1 MRLSAFFT
9 LRQEDATCV
18 PCAGEKCQLA
28 QLATCVRAFSSEST
42 APAGRAEIPVSRRD
56 ENRMAPKKKGKKGG
70 KKAAAADSGGSPDKL
85 TDVPRDPA
93 AWVLEERL
101 ARMQVKVA
109 EAEAG
114 HTDMSGRLE
123 QVQDDQKEIFA
134 HLERELARKTDEVA
148 ALEARVRLLE
158 EENAMQRSMADGRLA
173 SQREA
178 YEAEIARLKRD
189 YDIVEADVEPGFGYP
204 AATGEQATQQY
215 QSQPGAMASVDSYDA
230 KQLLGMIVS
239 SRPNVYHQVRTWL
252 LDDSEAKGQP

>member
-1 MRLSAFFT
+1 
-9 LRQEDATCV
+9 
-18 PCAGEKCQLA
+18 
-28 QLATCVRAFSSEST
+28 
-42 APAGRAEIPVSRRD
+42 
-56 ENRMAPKKKGKKGG
+56 MAPKKKGKKGS
-70 KKAAAADSGGSPDKL
+70 KKVAAADSSPVKL

-158 EENAMQRSMADGRLA
+158 EENHMQRSMADGHLA

-189 YDIVEADVEPGFGYP
+189 YEIVEADAEPGFGYP

-215 QSQPGAMASVDSYDA
+215 QSQPGALRSVDSYDA

-252 LDDSEAKGQP
+252 LHESGAKGQP

>member
-1 MRLSAFFT
+1 M
-9 LRQEDATCV
+9 
-18 PCAGEKCQLA
+18 PCAGEKYQLA
-28 QLATCVRAFSSEST
+28 QFATCVRAFSSEST

-134 HLERELARKTDEVA
+134 HLERELARKTDDVA

-252 LDDSEAKGQP
+252 LDESEAKGQP

>member
-1 MRLSAFFT
+1 MCPVPGRNVS
-9 LRQEDATCV
+9 LRTSLHEHIGAYLPV
-18 PCAGEKCQLA
+18 H
-28 QLATCVRAFSSEST
+28 
-42 APAGRAEIPVSRRD
+42 APGGRALVRRVCFASRARAR
-56 ENRMAPKKKGKKGG
+56 EHALLGAMAPKKKGKKGG
-70 KKAAAADSGGSPDKL
+70 KKQAAADSGDSPDKL

-158 EENAMQRSMADGRLA
+158 EENRMQRSMADERLA

-189 YDIVEADVEPGFGYP
+189 YNIVEADVEPGFGYP
-204 AATGEQATQQY
+204 AATGEQATPQY
-215 QSQPGAMASVDSYDA
+215 QSQPGAMRSVDSYDA

-239 SRPNVYHQVRTWL
+239 SRPNVYRQVRTWL
-252 LDDSEAKGQP
+252 LDEGGAKGH